1 MSRGPSRGG
10 EPVRPGKPVAARYR
24 LRMGTRL
31 LIAAGGAAGSV
42 EQLPS
47 GVRLLIDAADEITV
61 IAPSLPGRLEWLVSD
76 TDKATERADER
87 LRAVLGE
94 LDDAGSPARGQV
106 GADDPITAF
115 DDAISDVSPDHLL
128 VGLRP
133 EDHAGWQ
140 ERGLIDAL
148 LARFA
153 IPITVFQLP
162 RG

>member
-1 MSRGPSRGG
+1 
-10 EPVRPGKPVAARYR
+10 
-24 LRMGTRL
+24 MGARL
-31 LIAAGGAAGSV
+31 LIAVGGTAEGL

-87 LRAVLGE
+87 LQAVLGQ
-94 LDDAGSPARGQV
+94 LDDAGSPARGRL
-106 GADDPITAF
+106 GADDPLTAF
-115 DDAISDVSPDHLL
+115 DDAIREISPDHLL
-128 VGLRP
+128 IALRR

-140 ERGLIDAL
+140 ERGLIDAI

-153 IPITVFQLP
+153 LPITVFQLP
-162 RG
+162 AG

>member
-1 MSRGPSRGG
+1 M
-10 EPVRPGKPVAARYR
+10 AADEGIPARRTRYG
-24 LRMGTRL
+24 LHMGARL
-31 LIAAGGAAGSV
+31 LIAAGGAAESV
-42 EQLPS
+42 EELPA

-61 IAPSLPGRLEWLVSD
+61 IAPSLPGRLDWLASD

-87 LRAVLGE
+87 LHAVLGQ

-106 GADDPITAF
+106 GADDPLTAF
-115 DDAISDVSPDHLL
+115 DDAIRDVSPDHLL
-128 VGLRP
+128 IGLRR

-153 IPITVFQLP
+153 IPITVFQL
-162 RG
+162 

>member
-1 MSRGPSRGG
+1 
-10 EPVRPGKPVAARYR
+10 
-24 LRMGTRL
+24 MGARL
-31 LIAAGGAAGSV
+31 LIAVGTAAESL
-42 EQLPS
+42 EKLPS

-87 LRAVLGE
+87 LRTVLGQ
-94 LDDAGSPARGQV
+94 LDDTGSPAHGKV

-115 DDAISDVSPDHLL
+115 DDAVRDVSPHHLL
-128 VGLRP
+128 IGLRR
-133 EDHAGWQ
+133 EDHADWQ

-162 RG
+162 RE